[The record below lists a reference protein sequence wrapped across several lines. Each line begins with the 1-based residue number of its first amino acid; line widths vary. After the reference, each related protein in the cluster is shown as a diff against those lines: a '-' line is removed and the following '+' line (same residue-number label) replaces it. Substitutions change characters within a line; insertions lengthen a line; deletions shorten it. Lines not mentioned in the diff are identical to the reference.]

1 MLDLL
6 IDKKRKDY
14 KCFDLLRELYT
25 TNNEFKEVID
35 NGVRLGKI
43 HGFSEDVWNL
53 IDAQNIR
60 VINSFEDIFATGF
73 NIGGCTT
80 VTKQFSYS
88 FDHILICGGD
98 VSFLENTKNSD
109 EKGKHTWMLKDGVI
123 YDTSLMLLIDENYA
137 YEFLGYKEL
146 KRDNPSKDRIYNY
159 AKEFARDNNLK
170 K

>member
-1 MLDLL
+1 M
-6 IDKKRKDY
+6 
-14 KCFDLLRELYT
+14 
-25 TNNEFKEVID
+25 
-35 NGVRLGKI
+35 
-43 HGFSEDVWNL
+43 WNL

-73 NIGGCTT
+73 NIGECTT

-88 FDHILICGGD
+88 FDNILICGGD
-98 VSFLENTKNSD
+98 VGFLENTKNSD

-123 YDTSLMLLIDENYA
+123 YDKSLMILIDENYA

-146 KRDNPSKDRIYNY
+146 KRDNHSKDRIYNN